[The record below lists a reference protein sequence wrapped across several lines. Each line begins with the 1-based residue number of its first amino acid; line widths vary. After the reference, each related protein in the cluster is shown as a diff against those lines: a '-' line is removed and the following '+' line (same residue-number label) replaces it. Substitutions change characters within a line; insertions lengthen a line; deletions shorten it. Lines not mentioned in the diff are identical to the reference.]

1 MAGSHFSSTTPM
13 SHHNYYQNPYAT
25 PYPYGYLGGP
35 AQQPDF
41 SVAQQGNAGQGQ
53 NPATTGAQFTQ
64 QSTNVPPPYIP
75 AYVPPP
81 TGAQQ
86 RYANPA
92 APETSNIQFG
102 SFPPYNP
109 YAFANPAQTYPLA
122 DNSDTDES
130 PFVKELH
137 EYEMPATAKLPHL
150 KVYDGTTCPDSHIDM
165 YKWQMQSLRL
175 DKRFWCTH
183 FPTTLDGNA
192 GLWFKSLAPRSIR
205 SFAELKQL
213 FLTNFMQLRKYRG
226 DVREIIG
233 CRQMEGETIQKYFQR
248 FNTATMNVPGH
259 NDNIVTGAFTHGLLP
274 GTLSTKFVGRMP
286 NTRDELK
293 ERVEKYLRQTAGHTT
308 KTAYLKAASSQH
320 DKEDG
325 NYNHRH
331 SHRRQRYPKPYAD
344 YGRDERRSNYPG
356 VLMVDERPKTDT
368 RPDNYPRSKS
378 RYCEYHG
385 RSGHG
390 TTECFG
396 LRRELEGKTPP
407 PDLIAYARMLR
418 QKNASAELPP
428 PPRRGAPPAGGR
440 REEILMIESD
450 SQEVWET
457 WKQPE
462 GIPDNIA
469 FTRDDPTP
477 AGWSAK
483 YPMVLEAEIHG
494 FYGIHALIDSGS
506 GKDIMFRH
514 FFRKLPQAWQREAHK
529 SRTRLTGLGENSVK
543 LVGVIRFPI
552 TLRGYNGSKTVM
564 LEFQIVDARSSY
576 DLILGRTTLL
586 SFGAIVSTLHG
597 LAKFRTRT
605 GHLVTVGA
613 VPIPKKRHPVE
624 YRSRRKLEFLT
635 DGSDRESEQG
645 TNPPSRRMAARRRKK
660 CREGGKQNNWK
671 KEDIAELYEMMES
684 DSLPAKYTGLGMQA
698 YMRRMENN
706 SPVRLGEEH
715 EWGHTQAHWREAT
728 VSPTRAKE
736 QSGTHKTH
744 SHGEKGRAPSLEK
757 LYASPPEHQPH
768 FMAHTAKMKNNSPP
782 RRPEKA
788 TRQHSSTCHKWISKG
803 TPEKIDTDEDTEEG
817 TSSPGKGIAH
827 WVKEMDSHFFKVTG
841 QTSKVSR

>member
-1 MAGSHFSSTTPM
+1 M
-13 SHHNYYQNPYAT
+13 
-25 PYPYGYLGGP
+25 
-35 AQQPDF
+35 
-41 SVAQQGNAGQGQ
+41 
-53 NPATTGAQFTQ
+53 
-64 QSTNVPPPYIP
+64 
-75 AYVPPP
+75 
-81 TGAQQ
+81 
-86 RYANPA
+86 
-92 APETSNIQFG
+92 
-102 SFPPYNP
+102 
-109 YAFANPAQTYPLA
+109 
-122 DNSDTDES
+122 
-130 PFVKELH
+130 
-137 EYEMPATAKLPHL
+137 
-150 KVYDGTTCPDSHIDM
+150 
-165 YKWQMQSLRL
+165 
-175 DKRFWCTH
+175 
-183 FPTTLDGNA
+183 
-192 GLWFKSLAPRSIR
+192 
-205 SFAELKQL
+205 
-213 FLTNFMQLRKYRG
+213 
-226 DVREIIG
+226 
-233 CRQMEGETIQKYFQR
+233 IQKYFQR

-293 ERVEKYLRQTAGHTT
+293 ERVDKYLRQTAEHTT

-331 SHRRQRYPKPYAD
+331 KYRRQRYPKPYSD

-428 PPRRGAPPAGGR
+428 SPRRGAPPAGGR

-462 GIPDNIA
+462 GMPDNIA

-483 YPMVLEAEIHG
+483 YPMVLEAEIHR

-635 DGSDRESEQG
+635 DESDRESEQG

-684 DSLPAKYTGLGMQA
+684 DSLPTKYTGLGMQA
-698 YMRRMENN
+698 YMRRMKDN
-706 SPVRLGEEH
+706 SPVRVGEEH
-715 EWGHTQAHWREAT
+715 EWRTTHQFAWEKNTNGD
-728 VSPTRAKE
+728 
-736 QSGTHKTH
+736 THKHTGGKQLYHRHGLRNNQEHTRPTVTARRGGPPAWKSYTH
-744 SHGEKGRAPSLEK
+744 H
-757 LYASPPEHQPH
+757 HQNTNPTSW
-768 FMAHTAKMKNNSPP
+768 HTLPK
-782 RRPEKA
+782 
-788 TRQHSSTCHKWISKG
+788 
-803 TPEKIDTDEDTEEG
+803 
-817 TSSPGKGIAH
+817 
-827 WVKEMDSHFFKVTG
+827 
-841 QTSKVSR
+841 